1 MSERFPLNFSAH
13 ARLKD
18 IVGRGLIISDDIAII
33 ELIKNSK
40 DAGATGVEIKFREA
54 VSGGETELVISDDGI
69 GMGLEDIQHKW
80 LNIAYSEKKA
90 QRPKFGAFAGS
101 KGIGRFSCDRLGS
114 ELVIL
119 TKQRNQQALRLEV
132 DWTSFEVDNRDSQ
145 IGSIDVFAT
154 ELDNRAY
161 REEVDQ
167 SSINHGTT
175 LIIRKL
181 RSSWGPDRLRALRKE
196 LERFI
201 IDPDGSFSVDFHH
214 WKYDEAHPINGPI
227 ENKIFEELD
236 FRASSIEAKINAAG
250 DSITFELRH
259 DGDYLFRS
267 KEKNPYSDLRNIG
280 LKLFYLNQPAKAFF
294 KRSTGYRS
302 VDYGSVFMFL
312 NSFRVFPYGSVGDD
326 WLGIEK
332 RKVQGQ
338 RRFFG
343 LREIV
348 GFVEV
353 TDLDDRFEPV
363 SSREGLRRN
372 AAFRQLTSD
381 SQSVESSFDEE
392 LVYGFFHKTMRKL
405 EKFVVDGLDWD
416 RIDREIGDDSDE
428 ELLAGNYQFLEGEK
442 PVLETIDSVVRIRS
456 PRDHIEEIDINL
468 KYLSRLADQ
477 ELHDYEEL
485 VESLEEKFDG
495 TPIDRLEPAEKRD
508 LSRFISRQAKEL
520 AKKNETN
527 VELEKKAT
535 KATQALKVEQKK
547 RIFAEFE
554 STADQTRIIQL
565 HHQIGLVAGSLQKRI
580 DRIVRKYRQDA
591 TKYSKEQLFSALE
604 RSIFEIEKIRN
615 VAKLASKADFDLS
628 TNRVTEDVLQFVEEY
643 LDSFKDIGIGWNLTT
658 EFSNPNGIELR
669 KTFRPIEVTML
680 VDNLID
686 NSGKAKSRKVMVSV
700 SKKDDKVYIDFRDD
714 GNGLPKDHEPKDLF
728 EKGITT
734 TDGSGI
740 GLSHAKQI
748 VEDLKGGIEISNH
761 ANGTLVRIEFNI

>member
-40 DAGATGVEIKFREA
+40 DAGATAVEIKFREA
-54 VSGGETELVISDDGI
+54 VSGGATELVISDDGI

-80 LNIAYSEKKA
+80 LNIAYSEKKT

-101 KGIGRFSCDRLGS
+101 KGIGRFSCDRLGA

-119 TKQRNQQALRLEV
+119 TKQQKQQALRLEV

-154 ELDNRAY
+154 ELNNRAY
-161 REEVDQ
+161 SEEVDQ
-167 SSINHGTT
+167 SATNHGTT

-181 RSSWGPDRLRALRKE
+181 RNSWGPERLRALRKE

-236 FRASSIEAKINAAG
+236 FRASSIEAKINVAG

-267 KEKNPYSDLRNIG
+267 KEQNPYSDLRNIG

-353 TDLDDRFEPV
+353 TDLDDMFEPV

-416 RIDREIGDDSDE
+416 RIDREVGDDSDE
-428 ELLAGNYQFLEGEK
+428 ELLAGNFQFLEGEK

-527 VELEKKAT
+527 VELEKKAK

-591 TKYSKEQLFSALE
+591 TEYSKEQLFSALE

-658 EFSNPNGIELR
+658 EFSNPKGIELR

-686 NSGKAKSRKVMVSV
+686 NSGKAKSRKVIVSV
-700 SKKDDKVYIDFRDD
+700 SKKDEKVYIDFRDD

-734 TDGSGI
+734 TNGSGI

-748 VEDLKGGIEISNH
+748 VEELKGGIEISSQ
-761 ANGTLVRIEFNI
+761 ANGALVRIEFNT